1 VSLQFAAVQDTHLSS
16 NSDCSKKSSAI
27 FAGKRGVR
35 LLGLRF
41 TIDNI
46 VKGFFG
52 GNAYL
57 AIICLLFICLFLLRA
72 AMGFFPGYRTELS
85 EARKSGIEFVNVLK
99 EEVAGFTALRR
110 KMELAYISEKRVRFG
125 DDVSV
130 ILLYN
135 RFEGTVDDTLDEA
148 VEAYTEKVNDGTVTE
163 ADTIA
168 LTNQVKQNCLA
179 LSPEEITLA
188 LSPLGITKTSDK
200 IKQRAID
207 LAVKYAL
214 NDAETP
220 ENIETLSQKIR
231 TEMGDFTNAFE
242 TISAAGGHLKKL
254 ESSLASHAQET
265 VHLLQRKR
273 EIPERIKALRE
284 GSKKISDPE
293 ERAKKLAMAKKLE
306 ESLNTDFSI
315 DDRAQVFYQSIEKHH
330 KIVED
335 ISQQLKHSLT
345 LLPAHLESP
354 KAAQTIEE
362 LRSLM
367 PAYIE
372 ILHKKEQALKAWKH
386 DTPVGIGTA
395 VKAFFFGTQWQT
407 NSDWQDVYGI
417 LPLLTGSLLI
427 AGVSLLIAVPIA
439 IGAALY
445 VNQFSHRREAAML
458 KPAIEF
464 VQAIPSVVL
473 GLFGV
478 LVLAG
483 LLKDASAHPLLSWIP
498 GFPIQER
505 LNVLLASL
513 LLAFMAAP
521 TIFTLAE
528 DALNNVP
535 KAYTEAS
542 LAMGAT
548 RLQTTLKIVLPAAI
562 SGIIAAV
569 LLGFGRII
577 GETMVVLLVAGNKAT
592 IPDFSH
598 GLAAVTQPVHTMTS
612 IIAQECGEVE
622 TGSLHYMALFMV
634 GLILFTISLSVNS
647 LCQKVLKNK

>member
-1 VSLQFAAVQDTHLSS
+1 
-16 NSDCSKKSSAI
+16 
-27 FAGKRGVR
+27 
-35 LLGLRF
+35 
-41 TIDNI
+41 
-46 VKGFFG
+46 
-52 GNAYL
+52 
-57 AIICLLFICLFLLRA
+57 
-72 AMGFFPGYRTELS
+72 
-85 EARKSGIEFVNVLK
+85 
-99 EEVAGFTALRR
+99 
-110 KMELAYISEKRVRFG
+110 
-125 DDVSV
+125 
-130 ILLYN
+130 
-135 RFEGTVDDTLDEA
+135 
-148 VEAYTEKVNDGTVTE
+148 
-163 ADTIA
+163 
-168 LTNQVKQNCLA
+168 
-179 LSPEEITLA
+179 
-188 LSPLGITKTSDK
+188 
-200 IKQRAID
+200 
-207 LAVKYAL
+207 
-214 NDAETP
+214 
-220 ENIETLSQKIR
+220 
-231 TEMGDFTNAFE
+231 
-242 TISAAGGHLKKL
+242 
-254 ESSLASHAQET
+254 
-265 VHLLQRKR
+265 
-273 EIPERIKALRE
+273 
-284 GSKKISDPE
+284 
-293 ERAKKLAMAKKLE
+293 
-306 ESLNTDFSI
+306 
-315 DDRAQVFYQSIEKHH
+315 
-330 KIVED
+330 
-335 ISQQLKHSLT
+335 
-345 LLPAHLESP
+345 
-354 KAAQTIEE
+354 
-362 LRSLM
+362 
-367 PAYIE
+367 
-372 ILHKKEQALKAWKH
+372 
-386 DTPVGIGTA
+386 
-395 VKAFFFGTQWQT
+395 
-407 NSDWQDVYGI
+407 
-417 LPLLTGSLLI
+417 
-427 AGVSLLIAVPIA
+427 
-439 IGAALY
+439 
-445 VNQFSHRREAAML
+445 ML